1 MIYILLTIVALT
13 VGVIIWSLEK
23 EEREEQLKGQLTKK
37 QLREIMKYYKTK
49 KK

>member
-1 MIYILLTIVALT
+1 MIYILVTIVALS

-37 QLREIMKYYKTK
+37 QLREIMHYYKSK